1 VVRGVGMGGRG
12 RMLLGFRSV
21 TKGHSVFLGKCTVAA
36 HEFLSGLVSF
46 EHYYSLCSEGEWRG
60 E

>member
-1 VVRGVGMGGRG
+1 MDGRG

-46 EHYYSLCSEGEWRG
+46 NCYSLYSKGEWRS